1 MTSRAAFSS
10 TNFGGRMPSEA
21 RILRF
26 PERASG
32 RRSPGDVLAIATD
45 YLSQDVEE
53 RKALDVESTYRD
65 LDVLL
70 SICGALRER
79 VNSNPSEVLAEAG
92 RIFAWVTQQGRSL
105 GYFDERDF
113 FLGESALL
121 AGSACRLLGEN
132 ADAELWLDRADASYR
147 HTINPTP
154 SLTRV
159 AYARL
164 SLRYDMGRY
173 KDVLELLPSVAL
185 TFEKLALHAELGKC
199 HLLEASSLKELGRT
213 SDAAARLQVMLSSPE
228 LASQTALR
236 GMAMLSLGNI
246 RSQEGDQE
254 QALAAYRAAQPLL
267 ESSERYSTLADLKG
281 LVAEML
287 RQLGQISAAVDAYRE
302 SVNDHVKLGMQTRA
316 AYMRVVLS
324 EALLEA
330 GRPREAEWEIL
341 AALPTINEQK
351 MVPEGFAAVVLLQE
365 SVRQRKTDPQALSE
379 LRQYLQTSS

>member
-1 MTSRAAFSS
+1 
-10 TNFGGRMPSEA
+10 MPSQA

-26 PERASG
+26 PEPASD
-32 RRSPGDVLAIATD
+32 RRSPGDVLAIATN

-53 RKALDVESTYRD
+53 RKTLDVESTYRD

-79 VNSNPSEVLAEAG
+79 VNSNPSEVFAEAS

-132 ADAELWLDRADASYR
+132 SDAELWLDRADASYR

-330 GRPREAEWEIL
+330 GRPREAEWELL